1 MAFLKQAGTQWRGPG
16 TFTEHLLSAKT
27 GLLSTKYTLSQ
38 LILPLTLGDKHNP
51 EPSLQIR
58 RGKLKGL
65 RSRLRSNSFREA
77 EARARWS
84 DTQGSALNLFPFGLI
99 LMVLQS
105 QGKSQ
110 SEAIACMQ
118 LSNNF
123 NPIRGGSW
131 EVVRI
136 TWYNSMKLLERT
148 FEFFLWYWPG
158 HLKHLHNRLC
168 LLIIVSNWLAID
180 QATLVNQSNHPQRVL
195 VV

>member
-77 EARARWS
+77 EARAR
-84 DTQGSALNLFPFGLI
+84 
-99 LMVLQS
+99 
-105 QGKSQ
+105 
-110 SEAIACMQ
+110 
-118 LSNNF
+118 
-123 NPIRGGSW
+123 
-131 EVVRI
+131 
-136 TWYNSMKLLERT
+136 
-148 FEFFLWYWPG
+148 
-158 HLKHLHNRLC
+158 
-168 LLIIVSNWLAID
+168 
-180 QATLVNQSNHPQRVL
+180 
-195 VV
+195 